1 MAVDDETVGFSAE
14 GGVLK
19 PDTLTLNESE
29 IQLSRLDWSSG
40 NVEMQLTPHNPLP
53 DHHIDF
59 IALDGTVSLRL
70 DFDEAVEVSADDGT
84 QVLSWSVCE
93 QPWQDRDKLM
103 IRITESGS
111 DLTGATND
119 ADCATTAAAP

>member
-1 MAVDDETVGFSAE
+1 M
-14 GGVLK
+14 
-19 PDTLTLNESE
+19 
-29 IQLSRLDWSSG
+29 I
-40 NVEMQLTPHNPLP
+40 LTPHHPLAG
-53 DHHIDF
+53 HHIDL

-103 IRITESGS
+103 IRISESGS

-119 ADCATTAAAP
+119 ADYATTAAAP